1 MKQNLN
7 GLNAFLKTG
16 SIVISIVSLLIY
28 TFLRSIFWG
37 VPFDISEE
45 ISIPVKAVVCGNV
58 VFIVFVFSFL
68 LLERT
73 LLYLG
78 TVAVPNLK
86 LSFTQQ
92 HEPGTV
98 KKIHGHVANIFS
110 SKHAIVYDEVVVEE
124 C

>member
-7 GLNAFLKTG
+7 GLYAFFKTG
-16 SIVISIVSLLIY
+16 CIVISIVSLLIY
-28 TFLRSIFWG
+28 TFLRSIFWD

-45 ISIPVKAVVCGNV
+45 ISIPVKAVLCGNV

-78 TVAVPNLK
+78 IVVVPNLK
-86 LSFTQQ
+86 LSLTQQ
-92 HEPGTV
+92 PEPGTV
-98 KKIHGHVANIFS
+98 KKIHANLANRHS